1 MGTLFFHNRI
11 VAVLSK
17 YSLQLVDNAML
28 VVGKGAS
35 YVASLTQWVEISTK
49 DCRQFMIVD
58 VYLQEG
64 VGLMSKNCL
73 LLSTF
78 PILCPCT

>member
-11 VAVLSK
+11 VSVLPK

-35 YVASLTQWVEISTK
+35 YVASLTQWVERFLIDQLKS
-49 DCRQFMIVD
+49 FVVI
-58 VYLQEG
+58 
-64 VGLMSKNCL
+64 
-73 LLSTF
+73 
-78 PILCPCT
+78 

>member
-1 MGTLFFHNRI
+1 MGALFFHNRI

-49 DCRQFMIVD
+49 ED
-58 VYLQEG
+58 V
-64 VGLMSKNCL
+64 
-73 LLSTF
+73 
-78 PILCPCT
+78 

>member
-11 VAVLSK
+11 AAVLSK

-35 YVASLTQWVEISTK
+35 YVASLAQWVEISTK
-49 DCRQFMIVD
+49 DV
-58 VYLQEG
+58 
-64 VGLMSKNCL
+64 
-73 LLSTF
+73 
-78 PILCPCT
+78 